1 MAGAKR
7 SRKEDAGAERP
18 VAGVN
23 GNRLLRVG
31 VASNDIKSLVSAL
44 AQHAQSRAAPAAA
57 PPSPAAPALLHDGPG
72 CTILTVATA

>member
-7 SRKEDAGAERP
+7 RRKEDPGAARP
-18 VAGVN
+18 AAGVN
-23 GNRLLRVG
+23 GNRLLSVG

-57 PPSPAAPALLHDGPG
+57 PFKPSPGEAQAHKY
-72 CTILTVATA
+72 TRKR